1 MINIYFYLGVLILAW
16 TLNPFF
22 KKKLMSK
29 LNNEELFFINH
40 IVITVFIL
48 LYFLY
53 RYKCNKIKLDC
64 INKLNS
70 FSRNEIFLLIAG
82 AIITVIGARLL
93 PYLLEQNKDVS
104 YIISHIQPVVIMLTV
119 LIGYMFF
126 KEKITLTKLLGVI
139 FIVIGLIVINVK

>member
-1 MINIYFYLGVLILAW
+1 MINIYFYLGILVLAW

-40 IVITVFIL
+40 IVITIFIL

-64 INKLNS
+64 ISKLNN
-70 FSRNEIFLLIAG
+70 FSRNEIFLLIFG